1 MDNEAT
7 LRRIYDS
14 INAGDLEG
22 FGDQLADDYV
32 EHEATPNRDKT
43 KKGSQELLKMMKA
56 GFPDLRFE
64 AEDVI
69 ASGDKVVARARV
81 VGTNTGSF
89 MGMPPTGRHVEVQA
103 VDIVRVGEDGLVREH
118 WGVLD
123 SLSMMQQLGIVPE
136 GPSA

>member
-14 INAGDLEG
+14 INVGDLEG

-69 ASGDKVVARARV
+69 ASGDKVVARGVCR
-81 VGTNTGSF
+81 
-89 MGMPPTGRHVEVQA
+89 RHQY
-103 VDIVRVGEDGLVREH
+103 R
-118 WGVLD
+118 
-123 SLSMMQQLGIVPE
+123 
-136 GPSA
+136 